1 MCTDKQLSNP
11 HLRYFESAASDWA
24 TDADVEYDVVEEG
37 TWAAIVVQ
45 SGATANLQLARSIG
59 NSSYNGSSAIHVYY
73 NQARQENAVGSYL
86 LPLMQQ
92 ALGGITSQISAQS
105 VAS

>member
-1 MCTDKQLSNP
+1 MN
-11 HLRYFESAASDWA
+11 YFESPASQFA
-24 TDADVEYDVVEEG
+24 TDAEVEHDVVQEG

-45 SGATANLQLARSIG
+45 PGATANLQLARSIG
-59 NSSYNGSSAIHVYY
+59 NSSYNGTSAIHVYY
-73 NQARQENAVGSYL
+73 AQARQENAVGTYL

-92 ALGGITSQISAQS
+92 ALGQVTGQISAQS